1 MCGTMNPVGN
11 VNCDKCHA
19 RLIPMAAPHY
29 EERERERAP
38 IMEPPGPPAPPEEE
52 REPPVEH
59 VAERIRPEAE
69 REPPVEHVAEE
80 IRPEEEKAADW
91 LTQLRASAVEEV
103 EEPDVVEEPA
113 EPVEIPDW
121 LRDMGPIGVET
132 RTKPGKEQ
140 PSPEAR
146 WEEQAPTTPPPA
158 TARVTER
165 LQEPAPAE
173 VPDWLREIA
182 RPKGAPPEAAPPV
195 AEVAREEEA
204 PAMPPIAPAEVP
216 DWLRE
221 IAPPEA
227 APPEAAPPVTE
238 AVPEEAALTMPPPA
252 PAEVPD
258 WLREIAPPE
267 AAPPVAEAVPEE
279 AAPTMPPPAPAEVPD
294 WLREIAPPEAAPA
307 EAVPPVA
314 EAVPEEAAPAMPP
327 PAPAEIPDWLREIA
341 PPEAAPA
348 EAVPPVAEAAPEKEI
363 PAMPPP
369 TPAEV
374 PDWLREIARSKGA
387 PPEGA
392 PPVAEAAPPVPPPM
406 ELPTEAPEWLAELR
420 AEPGP
425 PSAPTAPAFEGIT
438 PSPPAEPEIGV
449 AEMEGLARA
458 AIPDWLEALR
468 PHPEAPAAAAEAEPV
483 EIEGLLKGVRGALAP
498 ITTFQVPAI
507 RESTGP
513 SEISKVSLA
522 RAQLLQSLLARPAE
536 ALQPQVRKR
545 THSDGRGVSMGERVQ
560 RWLVAAVLLIA
571 VGGILI
577 APLIPFD
584 IPALTQPTTSPGA
597 SRLHKAIQG
606 VSAGDTVLVAFE
618 YGPSEADE
626 LDLVAEPILRHVL
639 AQGARISVVSTRPER
654 LAVAEGLL
662 STIEAPEEQYTQ
674 RYRPGDATGV
684 SQLLAEVGN
693 QPTLILVLTAQP
705 GPLRW
710 WVEQAHALYGDT
722 IPVAAGVSAALEPA
736 ASPYLDVSAGQ
747 MEGAII
753 GLRGAAAYETPGESP
768 ERGTLRL
775 NALAVGHLAIVGLM
789 ILGASL
795 YALDS
800 LRGRG
805 E

>member
-1 MCGTMNPVGN
+1 
-11 VNCDKCHA
+11 
-19 RLIPMAAPHY
+19 
-29 EERERERAP
+29 
-38 IMEPPGPPAPPEEE
+38 MEF
-52 REPPVEH
+52 
-59 VAERIRPEAE
+59 
-69 REPPVEHVAEE
+69 
-80 IRPEEEKAADW
+80 
-91 LTQLRASAVEEV
+91 
-103 EEPDVVEEPA
+103 
-113 EPVEIPDW
+113 
-121 LRDMGPIGVET
+121 
-132 RTKPGKEQ
+132 
-140 PSPEAR
+140 
-146 WEEQAPTTPPPA
+146 
-158 TARVTER
+158 
-165 LQEPAPAE
+165 
-173 VPDWLREIA
+173 
-182 RPKGAPPEAAPPV
+182 
-195 AEVAREEEA
+195 
-204 PAMPPIAPAEVP
+204 
-216 DWLRE
+216 
-221 IAPPEA
+221 
-227 APPEAAPPVTE
+227 
-238 AVPEEAALTMPPPA
+238 
-252 PAEVPD
+252 
-258 WLREIAPPE
+258 
-267 AAPPVAEAVPEE
+267 
-279 AAPTMPPPAPAEVPD
+279 
-294 WLREIAPPEAAPA
+294 
-307 EAVPPVA
+307 
-314 EAVPEEAAPAMPP
+314 
-327 PAPAEIPDWLREIA
+327 
-341 PPEAAPA
+341 
-348 EAVPPVAEAAPEKEI
+348 
-363 PAMPPP
+363 
-369 TPAEV
+369 
-374 PDWLREIARSKGA
+374 
-387 PPEGA
+387 
-392 PPVAEAAPPVPPPM
+392 
-406 ELPTEAPEWLAELR
+406 PTEAPEWLAELR

-425 PSAPTAPAFEGIT
+425 PSVPTAPAFEGIA
-438 PSPPAEPEIGV
+438 PSPPAEPEIGMT
-449 AEMEGLARA
+449 EMEGLARA

-536 ALQPQVRKR
+536 ALQPQARKR
-545 THSDGRGVSMGERVQ
+545 TRSDGRGVSMGERVQ

-577 APLIPFD
+577 APLIPFN
-584 IPALTQPTTSPGA
+584 IPALTQPTTSPGV
-597 SRLHKAIQG
+597 SRLHNAIQG
-606 VSAGDTVLVAFE
+606 LSAGDTVLVAFE
-618 YGPSEADE
+618 YGPAEADE

-684 SQLLAEVGN
+684 SQLLAEVDN
-693 QPTLILVLTAQP
+693 QPTLLLVLTAQP

-736 ASPYLDVSAGQ
+736 ASPYLDVSARQ

-795 YALDS
+795 YALDG

>member
-267 AAPPVAEAVPEE
+267 AAPPVAEVVPEE
-279 AAPTMPPPAPAEVPD
+279 AAPTMPPPAPAE
-294 WLREIAPPEAAPA
+294 IPE
-307 EAVPPVA
+307 
-314 EAVPEEAAPAMPP
+314 
-327 PAPAEIPDWLREIA
+327 WLREIA

>member
-279 AAPTMPPPAPAEVPD
+279 AAPAMPPPAPAEV
-294 WLREIAPPEAAPA
+294 
-307 EAVPPVA
+307 
-314 EAVPEEAAPAMPP
+314 
-327 PAPAEIPDWLREIA
+327 PDWLREIA